1 MSARR
6 RARSS
11 TRSWTACWSGPST
24 SARTKSSCSGP
35 ARARVDNARAHSRL
49 HARAPHLRSFTL
61 SRSAARS
68 SSPATHPP
76 PPSPF
81 TQADAPDPSKI
92 PPEDLLGVTVVILSC
107 HYREKEFVRIGYYV
121 SNEYDDPELRDNPP
135 KVLLLDRV
143 VRNVLHDKPRV
154 TKYDIP
160 WDDIAPIERTAEPI
174 DQPMKQ
180 SMDQPMDTLQMQAEP
195 MC

>member
-1 MSARR
+1 
-6 RARSS
+6 
-11 TRSWTACWSGPST
+11 
-24 SARTKSSCSGP
+24 
-35 ARARVDNARAHSRL
+35 
-49 HARAPHLRSFTL
+49 
-61 SRSAARS
+61 
-68 SSPATHPP
+68 
-76 PPSPF
+76 
-81 TQADAPDPSKI
+81 
-92 PPEDLLGVTVVILSC
+92 
-107 HYREKEFVRIGYYV
+107 
-121 SNEYDDPELRDNPP
+121 
-135 KVLLLDRV
+135 VLLLDRV